1 MSLQIHV
8 QMQEMLQRGLCAQV
22 LLSPYGN
29 ISPVYAAQPSV
40 HLDAVRAS
48 YSESPLYLR
57 FVCVCLVLSRV
68 WVQESRTAVETGKR
82 PIITSSPYFP
92 NTSHPVP
99 LPLSHSRPWR
109 NANLHFH
116 NFVILIRSTGFEGI
130 SLRGG
135 LRGGSAG
142 CDSAHMGL
150 ASTVSLHAVTCYHAE
165 GSVETAAPRVPLLS
179 TLLTTFVW
187 SVRCLYYS
195 FCFPLFEKKSLLTI
209 HFKT

>member
-1 MSLQIHV
+1 
-8 QMQEMLQRGLCAQV
+8 MQEMLQRGLCARV

-29 ISPVYAAQPSV
+29 ISPVYAAQPPV

-187 SVRCLYYS
+187 SVRCVYITVFVFHYS
-195 FCFPLFEKKSLLTI
+195 KKNLS
-209 HFKT
+209 